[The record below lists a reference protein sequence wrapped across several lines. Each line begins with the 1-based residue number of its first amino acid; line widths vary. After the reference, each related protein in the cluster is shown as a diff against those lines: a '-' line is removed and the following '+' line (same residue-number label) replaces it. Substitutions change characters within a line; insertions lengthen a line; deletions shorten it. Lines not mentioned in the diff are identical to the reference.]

1 MSKERELL
9 NWALIF
15 LHPDVSEEASNL
27 HKEIEELLARPE
39 QEQATPRQGLAVAK
53 ILEMALYWM
62 KELKFVYAHPD
73 YDYEDPYLIKD
84 INELE
89 ELLAQPEQEPVG
101 IVKTIGGYPDNSQHT
116 VELTGRHGDLRDG
129 DLLYK
134 APPKS
139 EPLSEGEI
147 FNIGYKA
154 GFAIDHVESDD
165 GESTDY
171 GFIDG
176 DGYIDNDLVF
186 KFVRWIE
193 KAHGI
198 GE

>member
-9 NWALIF
+9 QTVAVRLLVF
-15 LHPDVSEEASNL
+15 DLKKASDL
-27 HKEIEELLARPE
+27 VDEIQELLAQPE

-89 ELLAQPEQEPVG
+89 ELLAQPEQAPVAWRY
-101 IVKTIGGYPDNSQHT
+101 KTHNRYTYTEENYH
-116 VELTGRHGDLRDG
+116 ELEGEG
-129 DLLYK
+129 
-134 APPKS
+134 
-139 EPLSEGEI
+139 EPLYASPQKREHLSDNEI
-147 FNIGYKA
+147 FNAWSPSKKSPCVYSFKA
-154 GFAIDHVESDD
+154 GVKFA
-165 GESTDY
+165 
-171 GFIDG
+171 
-176 DGYIDNDLVF
+176 
-186 KFVRWIE
+186 E

-198 GE
+198 TGGGE